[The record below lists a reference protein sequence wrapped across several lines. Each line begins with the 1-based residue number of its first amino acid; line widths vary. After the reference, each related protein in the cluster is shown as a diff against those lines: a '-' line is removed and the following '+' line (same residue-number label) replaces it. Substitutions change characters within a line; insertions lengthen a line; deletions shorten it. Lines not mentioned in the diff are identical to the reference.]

1 MDMALTRDEREA
13 LLRAAV
19 EAMGRAYAPYSRFL
33 VGAAVLDDQGRI
45 HPGCNV
51 ENAAYPQGVCAEGGA
66 LSAMV
71 LAGGRSVRA
80 VLVVGEGEGL
90 VSPPSTLPSSSPTR
104 SMCVPRSRWASS
116 CRKASGRNTCGD
128 HERSAGPPQA
138 RSHRSAKHGGGLMS
152 AAPGRPKRAR
162 TAVRSTEAA

>member
-1 MDMALTRDEREA
+1 MATVLTKDEREA

-90 VSPPSTLPSSSPTR
+90 VTPCGGCRQKIREFAALDTPILIADPQHVRATFTLDELLPQSF
-104 SMCVPRSRWASS
+104 
-116 CRKASGRNTCGD
+116 
-128 HERSAGPPQA
+128 GPEHL
-138 RSHRSAKHGGGLMS
+138 RGS
-152 AAPGRPKRAR
+152 
-162 TAVRSTEAA
+162 